1 MSTIKKLITSKQRQ
15 GAYSVT
21 AVMALAG
28 LLLAVFM
35 IAVWLATFAIE
46 VTSGR
51 AIVIDPNFYT
61 FMTFVIST
69 LIGGRPVQM
78 GLQYVG
84 QKVSEWKNKP
94 DEEDEPETKPKPKPT
109 AKPKP
114 ETKPK
119 PKPTA
124 GNQQEK
130 FVADT
135 IAYARNAEKADGIS
149 AIFRIA
155 QAALE
160 SNWGKSA
167 IGNNLFGI
175 TATASWKGAKVLK
188 TTTEYHDTKTVKYP
202 EVLSVEWSD
211 ARGMY
216 KYRVKRYFRDYPNLT
231 EAFID
236 HGRVLQQKQYAAAQP
251 YKKDPYRFAEA
262 IQSGKQK
269 YATSNKYVPALHKV
283 IEQVQQII
291 QKLGI

>member
-1 MSTIKKLITSKQRQ
+1 MGTINRLAALKKVN
-15 GAYSVT
+15 GVESVT
-21 AVMALAG
+21 ATMVQAG
-28 LLLAVFM
+28 HMLTGYMILVWTTTFIVELL
-35 IAVWLATFAIE
+35 T
-46 VTSGR
+46 GR
-51 AIVIDPNFYT
+51 AIVIDSNFYT
-61 FMTFVIST
+61 FMTFAITT
-69 LIGGRPVQM
+69 LYGGRPLQM
-78 GLQYVG
+78 GFQYFG
-84 QKVSEWKNKP
+84 QKVSEWTRKP
-94 DEEDEPETKPKPKPT
+94 KDDHEPEVKPKPT

-114 ETKPK
+114 ESKPK
-119 PKPTA
+119 PKPTS

-130 FVADT
+130 FVVDT
-135 IAYARNAEKADGIS
+135 IGYARAAEKADGIS
-149 AIFRIA
+149 AVLRIA

-175 TATASWKGAKVLK
+175 TAGASWKGAKVMK
-188 TTTEYHDTKTVKYP
+188 TTTEYHDQKNVKYP

-236 HGRVLQQKQYAAAQP
+236 HGRVLQQKQYKAAQP

-291 QKLGI
+291 QKLGV

>member
-1 MSTIKKLITSKQRQ
+1 MNTIKRITASREKEGAISITAAMFVYGVALTLYLIAAWT
-15 GAYSVT
+15 
-21 AVMALAG
+21 
-28 LLLAVFM
+28 
-35 IAVWLATFAIE
+35 ITFIIE
-46 VTSGR
+46 VATGR
-51 AIVIDPNFYT
+51 AIVIDPNFYSAI
-61 FMTFVIST
+61 MTLAGICF
-69 LIGGRPVQM
+69 GGRPVQV
-78 GLQYVG
+78 GFQAVG
-84 QKVSEWKNKP
+84 QKISEWTRKP
-94 DEEDEPETKPKPKPT
+94 KDDHEPDTTTKPKPAAKPEAKPKPKP
-109 AKPKP
+109 A
-114 ETKPK
+114 
-119 PKPTA
+119 A
-124 GNQQEK
+124 NQQEK

-135 IAYARNAEKADGIS
+135 ITYAHAAEKADGIS
-149 AIFRIA
+149 AVFRIA

-202 EVLSVEWSD
+202 EILSIEWSD

-216 KYRVKRYFRDYPNLT
+216 KYRVKRYFRDYPSLT

-236 HGRVLQQKQYAAAQP
+236 HGRVLQQKQYKAAQP

-291 QKLGI
+291 QKLGV